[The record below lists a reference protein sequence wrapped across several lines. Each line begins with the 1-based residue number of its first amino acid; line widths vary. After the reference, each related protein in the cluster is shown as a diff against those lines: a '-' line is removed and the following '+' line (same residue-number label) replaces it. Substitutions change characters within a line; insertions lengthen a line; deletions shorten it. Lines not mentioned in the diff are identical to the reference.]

1 MGSPQTICCS
11 TCGIIVTLGKWDWD
25 LAEAIVRGS
34 SEVKKQYRYYCE
46 KYLKPRYDSAKEFA
60 EAHTDK
66 GHKVQRVRMT

>member
-34 SEVKKQYRYYCE
+34 SKVKKEYKNYRDKDH
-46 KYLKPRYDSAKEFA
+46 KYTYDQAKKFA

-66 GHKVQRVRMT
+66 GHKVQRVRMI